1 MYLNFLNADLDLGFK
16 FIETA
21 KLAGSDSAVGLMHFA
36 VSLLVEDT
44 VRIQGERIFAGFQC
58 KMCRALTNRRVISQ
72 RIRMA
77 QGLGLTAVTCVHRQ
91 PSRNATNGS
100 TRLAPRAGR

>member
-21 KLAGSDSAVGLMHFA
+21 KLAGSDSAVGLVHFA

-44 VRIQGERIFAGFQC
+44 VRIQGWSGYSPDFSV
-58 KMCRALTNRRVISQ
+58 RRVAHSPIEE
-72 RIRMA
+72 
-77 QGLGLTAVTCVHRQ
+77 
-91 PSRNATNGS
+91 
-100 TRLAPRAGR
+100 

>member
-21 KLAGSDSAVGLMHFA
+21 KLAGSDSAVGLVHFA

-44 VRIQGERIFAGFQC
+44 LEYRDGADIRRIS
-58 KMCRALTNRRVISQ
+58 V
-72 RIRMA
+72 
-77 QGLGLTAVTCVHRQ
+77 
-91 PSRNATNGS
+91 
-100 TRLAPRAGR
+100 